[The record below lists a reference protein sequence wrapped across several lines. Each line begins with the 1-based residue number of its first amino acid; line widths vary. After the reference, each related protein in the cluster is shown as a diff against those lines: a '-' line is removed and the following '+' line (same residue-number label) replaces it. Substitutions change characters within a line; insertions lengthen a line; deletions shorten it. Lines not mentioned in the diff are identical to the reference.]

1 MNLSYD
7 YYIYGV
13 ENPNIEFHSS
23 DNSIVNVDE
32 NGHII
37 ALANG
42 QATITAS
49 YGDISSDIQIF
60 VSSDSY
66 LIGDVNQDKAINS
79 IDASM
84 VIDIY
89 KNNTEDALLRILA
102 DVNGD
107 GAINALDS
115 SLIIDI
121 YKKND

>member
-1 MNLSYD
+1 
-7 YYIYGV
+7 
-13 ENPNIEFHSS
+13 
-23 DNSIVNVDE
+23 
-32 NGHII
+32 
-37 ALANG
+37 
-42 QATITAS
+42 
-49 YGDISSDIQIF
+49 
-60 VSSDSY
+60 
-66 LIGDVNQDKAINS
+66 
-79 IDASM
+79 M